1 MTELK
6 LATAPV
12 SWGIWEQTIER
23 PDLVPPR
30 PLLETV
36 TAMGYRA
43 LETGPPG

>member
-1 MTELK
+1 VTELK